1 MSDDVSKKIEQE
13 VGGLK
18 GKLQDRLKETEEIGD
33 LESGLQKQSHK
44 LTKTTEEHQNVSRET
59 RNRMWLKYAKWVILI
74 VVLCALLG
82 WFVIKPI
89 IGAVTLCFI

>member
-1 MSDDVSKKIEQE
+1 MGDEVSKKIEQE

-18 GKLQDRLKETEEIGD
+18 NKLQDRLKETEEIGD

-44 LTKTTEEHQNVSRET
+44 LTKTTEEHQEVSRET
-59 RNRMWLKYAKWVILI
+59 RNKMWLKYAKWTAIAVII
-74 VVLCALLG
+74 IGLLA

-89 IGAVTLCFI
+89 FNALTFCLI

>member
-1 MSDDVSKKIEQE
+1 MSDEVSKKIEQE

-18 GKLQDRLKETEEIGD
+18 DKLQDRLKETEEIGD

-44 LTKTTEEHQNVSRET
+44 LNKTTEEHQDISRET
-59 RNRMWLKYAKWVILI
+59 RNRMWFKYAKWTALIVIL
-74 VVLCALLG
+74 CLLLA

-89 IGAVTLCFI
+89 INLVAFCLL